1 MELYEKQEQKHRRQ
15 LSQGKTMINVIKT
28 ETPESINIKISGHAG
43 YARTGYDI
51 ICASVSILFYT
62 LHLALA
68 SSGKEVHFNDDAGEI
83 SVSRDEEID
92 KITDYF
98 FQGFITLSENYPQN
112 VEISSIVEG

>member
-1 MELYEKQEQKHRRQ
+1 
-15 LSQGKTMINVIKT
+15 MINVVKHISP
-28 ETPESINIKISGHAG
+28 ETISIKISGHAG

-68 SSGKEVHFNDDAGEI
+68 STGRDVSFDDEAGKILVERN
-83 SVSRDEEID
+83 EETE

-98 FQGFITLSENYPQN
+98 FQGFIALSENYPKH
-112 VEISSIVEG
+112 VEISIISTDAVEG